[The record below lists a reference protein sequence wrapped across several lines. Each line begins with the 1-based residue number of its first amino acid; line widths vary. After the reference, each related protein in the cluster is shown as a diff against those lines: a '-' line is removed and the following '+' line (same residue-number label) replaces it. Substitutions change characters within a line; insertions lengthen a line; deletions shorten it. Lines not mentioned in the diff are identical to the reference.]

1 VTAAAPIDD
10 HLAGRRR
17 AAQLMHALEL
27 IAQVPGEELDAVVRV
42 AATVTGLAYGTVN
55 LLDESVQ
62 YQLSCHGFAG
72 GTSPREDALC
82 DLMLRQEP
90 RVRTF
95 SDLSVEPGL
104 QYNPWVDGRRGQV
117 RAYAT
122 APLELD
128 GTVLGTLCVFDP
140 EPHDLADEQTARLG
154 DLATVVVGIFRR
166 RQQAQRLAAL
176 ATESETARAET
187 EAAHTELARRAAFT
201 RALLEAFP
209 VGVVATD
216 AEGRVTTFNR
226 LGREWHGVAD
236 RDLPADLRVGDLPA
250 LFDLVDAEG
259 VPVPA
264 GELALDRALT
274 QGAARHGELTIA
286 HPGRPARVVTS
297 SSTPVHDEEGRLLGA
312 VVALSDVTAQ
322 RELEAA
328 LRAAAL
334 HDPLT
339 GLPNRTLL
347 VDRLELALRNGQR
360 EPVSMAVLYCDL
372 DGFKL
377 VNDVAG
383 HAVGDEVL
391 VEAARRLRAVVRP
404 ADTVARIGGDEF
416 VVLCPGLGTADVA
429 DRVAARIAEAFG
441 TPLASDGDAEYRVG
455 VSIGITLC
463 TEVDTPETALAAA
476 DARMYEAK
484 ASRRPRS
491 RGRLAAVPQR

>member
-1 VTAAAPIDD
+1 
-10 HLAGRRR
+10 
-17 AAQLMHALEL
+17 
-27 IAQVPGEELDAVVRV
+27 
-42 AATVTGLAYGTVN
+42 
-55 LLDESVQ
+55 
-62 YQLSCHGFAG
+62 
-72 GTSPREDALC
+72 
-82 DLMLRQEP
+82 
-90 RVRTF
+90 
-95 SDLSVEPGL
+95 
-104 QYNPWVDGRRGQV
+104 
-117 RAYAT
+117 
-122 APLELD
+122 
-128 GTVLGTLCVFDP
+128 
-140 EPHDLADEQTARLG
+140 
-154 DLATVVVGIFRR
+154 
-166 RQQAQRLAAL
+166 
-176 ATESETARAET
+176 
-187 EAAHTELARRAAFT
+187 
-201 RALLEAFP
+201 
-209 VGVVATD
+209 
-216 AEGRVTTFNR
+216 VTTFNR

-360 EPVSMAVLYCDL
+360 EPVSMTVLYCDL

-404 ADTVARIGGDEF
+404 PTPWRGSEATSSSSCAPGSARRTSPTGS
-416 VVLCPGLGTADVA
+416 PPASPRPSARPWPPTA
-429 DRVAARIAEAFG
+429 
-441 TPLASDGDAEYRVG
+441 TPSTGSG
-455 VSIGITLC
+455 
-463 TEVDTPETALAAA
+463 
-476 DARMYEAK
+476 
-484 ASRRPRS
+484 
-491 RGRLAAVPQR
+491 